1 MGNAAMEN
9 QRVRQAITGALF
21 TLMET
26 KSFSE
31 ITVSD
36 IVREA
41 GVARASF
48 YRNFDTK
55 EAVID
60 GFIRDLNE
68 DIFLPPALG
77 FSEKELSREALI
89 PRMEYFFSRVL
100 EKRPQV
106 LALFNNGFW
115 GHLQHIADLYAEEL
129 SGNMLYNSADKY
141 ILYCFS
147 GAGMNMLI
155 HWLLDGAQESPH
167 DLAVACADFFVQGRR
182 DIHFRFHR

>member
-1 MGNAAMEN
+1 MGNAVMEN
-9 QRVRQAITGALF
+9 QRVRQAITGAMF
-21 TLMET
+21 ALMDE

-60 GFIRDLNE
+60 GFIRDFNA
-68 DIFLPPALG
+68 DILPPEPG
-77 FSEKELSREALI
+77 FDEKNLSREALVQ
-89 PRMEYFFSRVL
+89 RMEYSFSRVL
-100 EKRPQV
+100 KKRSQV
-106 LALFNNGFW
+106 LALFNNGFG
-115 GHLQHIADLYAEEL
+115 GHLQNIADLYVEEL
-129 SGNMLYNSADKY
+129 AGDMLYNSADKY
-141 ILYCFS
+141 MLYCFS

-155 HWLLDGAQESPH
+155 HWLRDGGLESPH
-167 DLAVACADFFVQGRR
+167 ELAVACTDFFLRGRR
-182 DIHFRFHR
+182 DIHFRFHG